1 MKKIAFLLLF
11 VSTTMFSQKLTKD
24 QLLVKLSE
32 TTCDCSQ
39 DKEFTKEN
47 YEMTLGLCLFEAVG
61 KYEKDVEKYYGKDYM
76 SKMEEIGGDVGEKIA
91 LNCPKLLK
99 VIMDNVLDEEE
110 EMVEENEDEFV
121 EGYFT
126 SAKVDGFLYVNL
138 KEDSGKTHQLLFINS
153 FDNSFLITDKV
164 LNENDKIEVYYFE
177 AELYNAKTAKY
188 ENFKVITD
196 IIKL

>member
-1 MKKIAFLLLF
+1 MKKIAYLLLF

-32 TTCDCSQ
+32 ATCDCSQ

-61 KYEKDVEKYYGKDYM
+61 KYEKDVEKHYGKDYM
-76 SKMEEIGGDVGEKIA
+76 SKIEDIGGDVGEKIA
-91 LNCPKLLK
+91 FNCPKLLQ
-99 VIMDNVLDEEE
+99 VIMDNALEDDS
-110 EMVEENEDEFV
+110 EMTEDEDEML
-121 EGYFT
+121 EGTYT
-126 SAKVDGFLYVNL
+126 STNVDGFLFVNM
-138 KEDSGKTHQLLFINS
+138 KENSGKTHQLLLINS
-153 FDNSFLITDKV
+153 FDNAYLITDKV
-164 LNENDKIEVYYFE
+164 LKANDKIEVYYFE

-196 IIKL
+196 VERL

>member
-11 VSTTMFSQKLTKD
+11 VTTTMFSQKLTKD

-32 TTCDCSQ
+32 ATCDCSQ

-61 KYEKDVEKYYGKDYM
+61 KYEKDVIKHYGKDYM
-76 SKMEEIGGDVGEKIA
+76 SNIEEIGGDVGEKIA
-91 LNCPKLLK
+91 LNCPKLLQ
-99 VIMDNVLDEEE
+99 VIMDNAMEDDS
-110 EMVEENEDEFV
+110 EMTEDEDEML
-121 EGYFT
+121 EGAFT
-126 SAKVDGFLYVNL
+126 STNVDGFLFVNM
-138 KEDSGKTHQLLFINS
+138 KEESGKTHQLLLINS
-153 FDNSFLITDKV
+153 FDNAYLITDKV
-164 LNENDKIEVYYFE
+164 LKVNDKIEVYYFE

-196 IIKL
+196 IERL

>member
-1 MKKIAFLLLF
+1 MKKIAYLLLF

-32 TTCDCSQ
+32 ATCDCSQ

-61 KYEKDVEKYYGKDYM
+61 KYEKDVEKHYGKDYM
-76 SKMEEIGGDVGEKIA
+76 SKIEDIGGDVGEKIA
-91 LNCPKLLK
+91 FNCPKLLQ
-99 VIMDNVLDEEE
+99 VIMDNALEDDS
-110 EMVEENEDEFV
+110 EMTEDEDEML
-121 EGYFT
+121 EGTYT
-126 SAKVDGFLYVNL
+126 STNVDGFLFVNM
-138 KEDSGKTHQLLFINS
+138 KENSGKTHQLLLINS
-153 FDNSFLITDKV
+153 FDNAYLITDKV
-164 LNENDKIEVYYFE
+164 LKANDKIEVYYFE

-196 IIKL
+196 IERL

>member
-1 MKKIAFLLLF
+1 MKKIAYLLLF

-32 TTCDCSQ
+32 ATCDCSQ

-61 KYEKDVEKYYGKDYM
+61 KYEKDVEKHYGKDYM
-76 SKMEEIGGDVGEKIA
+76 SKIEEIGSDVGEKIA
-91 LNCPKLLK
+91 FNCPKLLQ
-99 VIMDNVLDEEE
+99 VIMDNALEDDS
-110 EMVEENEDEFV
+110 EMTEDEDEML
-121 EGYFT
+121 EGTYT
-126 SAKVDGFLYVNL
+126 STNVDGFLFVNM
-138 KEDSGKTHQLLFINS
+138 KENSGKTHQLLLINS
-153 FDNSFLITDKV
+153 FDNAYLITDKV
-164 LNENDKIEVYYFE
+164 LKANDKIEVYYFE

-196 IIKL
+196 IERL

>member
-11 VSTTMFSQKLTKD
+11 VTTTMFSQKLTKD

-32 TTCDCSQ
+32 ATCECSQ

-61 KYEKDVEKYYGKDYM
+61 KYEKDVIKHYGKDYM
-76 SKMEEIGGDVGEKIA
+76 SNIEEIGGDVGEKIA
-91 LNCPKLLK
+91 LNCPKLLQ
-99 VIMDNVLDEEE
+99 VIMDNAMEDDS
-110 EMVEENEDEFV
+110 EMTEDEDEML
-121 EGYFT
+121 EGAFT
-126 SAKVDGFLYVNL
+126 STNVDGFLFVNM
-138 KEDSGKTHQLLFINS
+138 KEESGKTHQLLLINS
-153 FDNSFLITDKV
+153 FDNAYLITDKV
-164 LNENDKIEVYYFE
+164 LKANDKIEVYYFE

-196 IIKL
+196 IERL

>member
-11 VSTTMFSQKLTKD
+11 VTTTMFSQKLTKD

-32 TTCDCSQ
+32 ATCDCSQ

-61 KYEKDVEKYYGKDYM
+61 KYEKDVIKHYGKDYM
-76 SKMEEIGGDVGEKIA
+76 SNIEEIGGDVGEKIA
-91 LNCPKLLK
+91 LNCPKLLQ
-99 VIMDNVLDEEE
+99 VIMDIAMEDDS
-110 EMVEENEDEFV
+110 EMTEDEDEML
-121 EGYFT
+121 EGAFT
-126 SAKVDGFLYVNL
+126 STNVNGFLFVNM
-138 KEDSGKTHQLLFINS
+138 KEKSGKTHQLLLINS
-153 FDNSFLITDKV
+153 FDNAYLITDKV
-164 LNENDKIEVYYFE
+164 LKANDKIEVYYFE

-196 IIKL
+196 IERL